1 MIGHVKDTLKVFKEE
16 KAKKE
21 REELARKNEVLS
33 SHIILYELRMGVF
46 QIEMEKQRKEERRK
60 RILDEK
66 RKQALEDFEQRAKQK
81 EKERLEREL
90 KKQKV
95 LILFM
100 EMD

>member
-46 QIEMEKQRKEERRK
+46 
-60 RILDEK
+60 
-66 RKQALEDFEQRAKQK
+66 
-81 EKERLEREL
+81 
-90 KKQKV
+90 
-95 LILFM
+95 
-100 EMD
+100 